1 MRLQPVAAT
10 FIISWDL
17 ARVQPRFHA
26 RSRTPDDFV
35 LVVRF
40 LNMASSHDR
49 PTDRPIRQRR
59 CIGMASERV
68 RAELK
73 SGSAE
78 STARTVKGAI
88 FRELAVP
95 C

>member
-1 MRLQPVAAT
+1 MRLQPVAASL
-10 FIISWDL
+10 IISWDL
-17 ARVQPRFHA
+17 ARVQPRFHV
-26 RSRTPDDFV
+26 RSRAPDDFV
-35 LVVRF
+35 LVVGF

-49 PTDRPIRQRR
+49 PTDRLIRQRR

-78 STARTVKGAI
+78 STARTLKGAI
-88 FRELAVP
+88 FRES
-95 C
+95 